1 LLYYIIRY
9 KIVLFFLKNDFQEQD
24 MHLVL
29 KLKGVIMYLLT
40 AIFSKSC
47 LGDVLQDLQES
58 NIEGITISDVSGK
71 GSFTLK
77 ETEEEP
83 HLNENIRVDIVVSN
97 DKFKELVKE
106 IIRSNTQELSKGS
119 GKMWVTPVLEI
130 ERIRTGEINEAALSH
145 SSTSDT
151 STHSE
156 SYYTIVDTPAS

>member
-1 LLYYIIRY
+1 
-9 KIVLFFLKNDFQEQD
+9 

-29 KLKGVIMYLLT
+29 KIKGVFMYLLT

-47 LGDVLQDLQES
+47 LGDVLQDLQEN

-83 HLNENIRVDIVVSN
+83 CLNENIRVDIVVSN

-106 IIRSNTQELSKGS
+106 IIRSNTRELSSGS
-119 GKMWVTPVLEI
+119 GKMWVVPVLEV
-130 ERIRTGEINEAALSH
+130 ERIRTGEVNEDALSH
-145 SSTSDT
+145 SSTLDT
-151 STHSE
+151 SAHSE
-156 SYYTIVDTPAS
+156 NYYTPVDTPAS